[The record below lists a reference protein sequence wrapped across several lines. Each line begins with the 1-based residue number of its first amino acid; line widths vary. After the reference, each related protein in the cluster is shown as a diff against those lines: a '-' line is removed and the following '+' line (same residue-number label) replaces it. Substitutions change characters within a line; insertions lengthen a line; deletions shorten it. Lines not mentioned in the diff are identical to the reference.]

1 MRLRNHQIK
10 VSFAIALVV
19 IALLFSSTCPSLQ
32 AQTTATFS
40 PADKFSIPAY
50 NGTISFAVNGSYTT
64 AAMQDNVWTFTDL
77 HINGFPSLATLK
89 ISTENSNLTILSY
102 RIRNGTYLI
111 PNESLRYSIIGEG
124 KASVNFGLS
133 NAGQY
138 SDADWYVSKAGR
150 NSTIFLSLG
159 HDYVL
164 GNDGTLTIY
173 SVTGNIS
180 VTHEFLNGY
189 LGNTSNLPFYQQHS
203 VIIAVALVFVIT
215 VAVVIVIRLKNKLDS
230 EWQRQNGEDI

>member
-1 MRLRNHQIK
+1 MRLRNRQIK
-10 VSFAIALVV
+10 VLSAIALVV
-19 IALLFSSTCPSLQ
+19 IAFLFSSSCHGLE
-32 AQTTATFS
+32 AQTTVNFS
-40 PADKFSIPAY
+40 PEDKFSIPEY
-50 NGTISFAVNGSYTT
+50 NGAISFAVNGSYTT
-64 AAMQDNVWTFTDL
+64 ATLQDNVWTFTDL
-77 HINGFPSLATLK
+77 HLNGSPSLAILK

-138 SDADWYVSKAGR
+138 SGADWYVSKAGR

-173 SVTGNIS
+173 SVTGNVS

-215 VAVVIVIRLKNKLDS
+215 VAVVIVIGLKNKTGTDG
-230 EWQRQNGEDI
+230 QVQNGGDT